1 MAGHADAT
9 DGWRHRL
16 REARRRLDLT
26 QDGIAER
33 AGVSKETV
41 RAYEEGRRSPGDR
54 QHLVRILEAVE
65 LPRIEI
71 NDILE
76 ELGFAPVRDLSA
88 RFDGTAR
95 SGLAEAQ
102 QLVDVCP
109 WPAFAVN
116 NLVEVVVANEP
127 FRTLFAIDLARDVVH
142 GPSPSLLALATTRRF
157 ADHLE
162 NWDEAVRLFAARWKG
177 ELTTNASVDDPT
189 PQLSKVL
196 DSVTDGDASY
206 LLRILKIWSEVEA
219 APPARRWFYPIVWR
233 DDDVGLLTF
242 RAMVHNGDDPVTLLS
257 FNDWIPAD
265 AHTWSTLQRA
275 SSHRMTQA
283 PVTVRQ
289 NRPSGSIADSTMP

>member
-1 MAGHADAT
+1 MAGRADAT
-9 DGWRHRL
+9 DRWRHRL

-41 RAYEEGRRSPGDR
+41 RGYEEGRRSPGDR

-65 LPRIEI
+65 LSRIEI

-76 ELGFAPVRDLSA
+76 ELGFAPVRDLSTT
-88 RFDGTAR
+88 FDGTAR
-95 SGLAEAQ
+95 SGLVEAQ

-116 NLVEVVVANEP
+116 DLVEVVVANET
-127 FRTLFAIDLARDVVH
+127 FRTLSAIDLARDLVDA
-142 GPSPSLLALATTRRF
+142 PSPSLLALATTRRF

-177 ELTTNASVDDPT
+177 QLTRNASVDNPT
-189 PQLSKVL
+189 PQLSKVF

-206 LLRILKIWSEVEA
+206 LLRILKAWSEVQA
-219 APPARRWFYPIVWR
+219 IPPARRWFYPIVWR
-233 DDDVGLLTF
+233 DDDFGLLAF
-242 RAMVHNGDDPVTLLS
+242 QAMVHTSDDPVTLLS
-257 FNDWIPAD
+257 YNDWIPAD
-265 AHTWSTLQRA
+265 AQTWSAFQRA
-275 SSHRMTQA
+275 SS
-283 PVTVRQ
+283 VRS
-289 NRPSGSIADSTMP
+289 RRHH

>member
-1 MAGHADAT
+1 MAGRADAT
-9 DGWRHRL
+9 DRWRHRL

-26 QDGIAER
+26 QDRIAER

-54 QHLVRILEAVE
+54 QHLVRILKAVE
-65 LPRIEI
+65 LSRIEI

-76 ELGFAPVRDLSA
+76 ELGFAPVRDLST
-88 RFDGTAR
+88 RFDGTAS

-102 QLVDVCP
+102 QLVDLCP

-116 NLVEVVVANEP
+116 DLVEVVVANET
-127 FRTLFAIDLARDVVH
+127 FRTLFAIDLASDVVDA
-142 GPSPSLLALATTRRF
+142 PSPSLLALATTRRF

-177 ELTTNASVDDPT
+177 QLTRNALVDDRT
-189 PQLSKVL
+189 PQLSNVL

-206 LLRILKIWSEVEA
+206 LLRILKVWSEVEA
-219 APPARRWFYPIVWR
+219 IPPARRWFYPIVWH
-233 DDDVGLLTF
+233 DDDLGLLAF
-242 RAMVHNGDDPVTLLS
+242 RAMVHTGDDPVTLLS

-265 AHTWSTLQRA
+265 AQTWSVLQRA
-275 SSHRMTQA
+275 SSRHTTQA
-283 PVTVRQ
+283 SATLSESPVTF
-289 NRPSGSIADSTMP
+289 SGGFDMP